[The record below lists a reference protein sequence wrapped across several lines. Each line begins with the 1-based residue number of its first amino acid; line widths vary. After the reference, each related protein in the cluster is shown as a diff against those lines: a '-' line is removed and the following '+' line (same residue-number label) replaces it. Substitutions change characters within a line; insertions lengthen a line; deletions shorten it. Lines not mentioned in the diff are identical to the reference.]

1 MKRER
6 NRELIKRFRVRLF
19 LDDRTIQDFCREHGI
34 SFQVY
39 NDFQRGRTTG
49 ERNTKARRLVQAI
62 PSYLAEEDQAA

>member
-6 NRELIKRFRVRLF
+6 NRELVKRFRIRLF

-34 SFQVY
+34 PFEVY

-49 ERNTKARRLVQAI
+49 ERNSTARRLVQAI
-62 PSYLAEEDQAA
+62 HSYLEEDRAA